1 MLATQILVY
10 KKRIIYND
18 QVASVLGK
26 EDQFTIQ
33 KSINVIHYINRRKG
47 KKTHGYLIRC
57 RKIWQNLTLFHDKK
71 TQQLAMKGNFLS
83 VITST

>member
-47 KKTHGYLIRC
+47 KKTT
-57 RKIWQNLTLFHDKK
+57 W
-71 TQQLAMKGNFLS
+71 LS
-83 VITST
+83 Y